1 MVRRRGKGRSGWGV
15 TLALTGLAVL
25 HGGLTHA
32 AAPATAPG
40 PPAAV
45 REALKKG
52 AYPWYDTRNDTVKP
66 LWPPREQE
74 LRWDWLDRLLKGKNL
89 SWIPALGQLIM
100 FVLAMV
106 GLVILLAVLLALW
119 RHYQPS
125 GDDWLTQGW
134 RARDEAGAAARIED
148 LPEGLRPETDD
159 PWAEALRCRDR
170 GDYARAVV
178 CLFVHQLLTLERL
191 RQLRLH
197 PGRTGRQLVRSI
209 GDREFRTWVDTTL
222 RLFEGVYYGHH
233 PATAEAFEPVWV
245 AAEAFE
251 QRIAIA
257 KGVAR

>member
-1 MVRRRGKGRSGWGV
+1 MGLGWCV
-15 TLALTGLAVL
+15 ALALASVLVL
-25 HGGLTHA
+25 HAGTTHA
-32 AAPATAPG
+32 AELTAGPG

-52 AYPWYDTRNDTVKP
+52 AYPWYDARNDTVKP
-66 LWPPREQE
+66 LWPPEERE
-74 LRWDWLDRLLKGKNL
+74 LRWEWLERLLRGKNL
-89 SWIPALGQLIM
+89 SWVPGLGQLIM
-100 FVLAMV
+100 FALAMT
-106 GLVILLAVLLALW
+106 GLAILLAVLVALW
-119 RHYQPS
+119 RHYQPI
-125 GDDWLTQGW
+125 GDDWLTPG
-134 RARDEAGAAARIED
+134 RRTRDEAGAAARIED

-209 GDREFRTWVDTTL
+209 GDREFRAWVDTTL
-222 RLFEGVYYGHH
+222 RLFEGVYYGHR

-245 AAEAFE
+245 ASEAFE

-257 KGVAR
+257 SGVAR